1 MSRGEL
7 DAAETVLTDAR
18 RALRAAGLTPYALFA
33 ETQLAR
39 AKLERGYADEAL
51 DSLARIVEEAEGI
64 GHAGI
69 VLEIAV
75 YFAHAAT
82 AAGQPERGLVVLN
95 EAARAAGDDA
105 VMLSVPVDRV
115 RGAALVALGRLDE
128 ARACFE
134 RALAGARQQS
144 LLYEQLLIL
153 RERGACARQSGEE
166 PSAEELDEADRL
178 AQLLGLVG

>member
-1 MSRGEL
+1 
-7 DAAETVLTDAR
+7 
-18 RALRAAGLTPYALFA
+18 LTPYALFA

-39 AKLERGYADEAL
+39 AKLERGCADEAL
-51 DSLARIVEEAEGI
+51 ESLARIVEEAEGI

-82 AAGQPERGLVVLN
+82 AAGDAARGLSVLN
-95 EAARAAGDDA
+95 EAATAAGEEA

-115 RGAALVALGRLDE
+115 RGAALLALGRVDE

-134 RALAGARQQS
+134 RALAGALQQS
-144 LLYEQLLIL
+144 LRYEQLLIL
-153 RERGACARQSGEE
+153 RDGATYARLLGEE
-166 PSAEELDEADRL
+166 PSAEELGEADRL
-178 AQLLGLVG
+178 AQLLGISN